1 MDTKRIGAARKGQ
14 RGKKLVVSILIAAGA
29 LHAGAILI
37 AGFLVIAR
45 NLLPDPPVLEVKA
58 DVKFPAKVRK
68 HRIEMRQLEMA
79 RPKVSA
85 HELLKTVHP
94 TALSLPQLPPLP
106 KFNSAAFS
114 GLATEFTTD
123 SETANGVGWSATGQ
137 SSFFGIGSEA
147 KRILILY
154 DISKTVVNA
163 AARTAVSMEAIRKE
177 SCRLIEELGIQCR
190 FGLAQF
196 ARNYA
201 FFNDTLLPATD
212 ENRRRAKEW
221 LNRWFAT
228 TGMMPPSTPNL
239 VSGSPGFLEVLTR
252 AFNSQPEVIYIL
264 SDGGFYR
271 QSGPIPYSEIQSTLR
286 VLQEKREPP
295 VKIHF
300 LAVGMKDDR
309 FQEMRKIL
317 ALHGGT
323 IRQLPTSS
331 VSFRSHRL
339 KITSFPIYKLLKKIG

>member
-1 MDTKRIGAARKGQ
+1 MDTEIIGGARK
-14 RGKKLVVSILIAAGA
+14 RRSGKKLIVSILIAAGA
-29 LHAGAILI
+29 LHVGVVLI

-45 NLLPDPPVLEVKA
+45 NLLPEPASLEVKA
-58 DVKFPAKVRK
+58 DMKFPAKVRK

-79 RPKVSA
+79 RPKMSA
-85 HELLKTVHP
+85 HELLKTVQP

-106 KFNSAAFS
+106 KFNSAIFS
-114 GLATEFTTD
+114 DLTAESTAD
-123 SETANGVGWSATGQ
+123 SETANGVDWSGP
-137 SSFFGIGSEA
+137 SSFFGIGTEA

-154 DISKTVVNA
+154 DISKTVVTA
-163 AARTAVSMEAIRKE
+163 AARAGVSMEIIRKE
-177 SCRLIEELGIQCR
+177 SCRLIEGLGIQCR

-228 TGMMPPSTPNL
+228 TGMMPPATPNS
-239 VSGSPGFLEVLTR
+239 VFGSPGFLEVLIR

-271 QSGPIPYSEIQSTLR
+271 QDGPIPYSDIQSTLR
-286 VLQEKREPP
+286 ILQEKREPS

-300 LAVGMKDDR
+300 LAVGMKDAR

-317 ALHGGT
+317 AAYGGT
-323 IRQLPTSS
+323 IR
-331 VSFRSHRL
+331 
-339 KITSFPIYKLLKKIG
+339 KL

>member
-1 MDTKRIGAARKGQ
+1 MNTEIIGAARK
-14 RGKKLVVSILIAAGA
+14 RRSGKKLIVSILIAAAA
-29 LHAGAILI
+29 LHVGVVLI

-45 NLLPDPPVLEVKA
+45 NLLPEPPSLEVKA

-85 HELLKTVHP
+85 HELLKTVQP
-94 TALSLPQLPPLP
+94 TALSLPQLPSLP
-106 KFNSAAFS
+106 KFNSANFS
-114 GLATEFTTD
+114 DLATESTAD
-123 SETANGVGWSATGQ
+123 SETANGVGWSSAP
-137 SSFFGIGSEA
+137 SSFFGVGTEA

-154 DISKTVVNA
+154 DISKTVVTA
-163 AARTAVSMEAIRKE
+163 AARAGVSMEVIRKE
-177 SCRLIEELGIQCR
+177 SCRLIEGLGIQCR

-228 TGMMPPSTPNL
+228 TGMMPPATPNS
-239 VSGSPGFLEVLTR
+239 VFGSPGFLEVLIR

-271 QSGPIPYSEIQSTLR
+271 QDGPIPYSDIQSALR
-286 VLQEKREPP
+286 ILQRKREPP

-300 LAVGMKDDR
+300 LAVGMKDVR

-317 ALHGGT
+317 AVYDGT
-323 IRQLPTSS
+323 IR
-331 VSFRSHRL
+331 
-339 KITSFPIYKLLKKIG
+339 KL